1 MQVSAHLREV
11 RLSPQKARLVVDK
24 VRGKTV
30 EQALDILNFLP
41 QKAAYYV
48 AKALNSAIANAENN
62 HGADIDEL
70 FVREIFVNQGAQL
83 KRIMPRAKG
92 RADRITKP
100 TAHITVTVA
109 DANERD

>member
-1 MQVSAHLREV
+1 MQVSAHLRDV
-11 RLSPQKARLVVDK
+11 RLSPQKARFIVDK
-24 VRGKTV
+24 VRGKSV
-30 EQALDILNFLP
+30 GQALDILRFLP
-41 QKAAYYV
+41 NKAAYFV
-48 AKALNSAIANAENN
+48 AKVLNSAIANAENN

-70 FVREIFVNQGAQL
+70 VVREIFVNQGAHF

-100 TAHITVTVA
+100 TAHISVTVA

>member
-30 EQALDILNFLP
+30 EQALDILNYLP
-41 QKAAYYV
+41 QKAAYFV

-62 HGADIDEL
+62 HGADVDEL
-70 FVREIFVNQGAQL
+70 IVYRIFVNQGTHL

-100 TAHITVTVA
+100 TSHITVTVA

>member
-1 MQVSAHLREV
+1 MQVSAHLRDV

-30 EQALDILNFLP
+30 EQALDILKFLP
-41 QKAAYYV
+41 QKAAYFV

-70 FVREIFVNQGAQL
+70 FVREIFVNQGAHF

>member
-30 EQALDILNFLP
+30 AQALDILNFLP
-41 QKAAYYV
+41 QKAAYFV

-70 FVREIFVNQGAQL
+70 FVREIFVNQGAHF
-83 KRIMPRAKG
+83 KRISPRAKG

-100 TAHITVTVA
+100 TSHISVTVA
-109 DANERD
+109 DASERD